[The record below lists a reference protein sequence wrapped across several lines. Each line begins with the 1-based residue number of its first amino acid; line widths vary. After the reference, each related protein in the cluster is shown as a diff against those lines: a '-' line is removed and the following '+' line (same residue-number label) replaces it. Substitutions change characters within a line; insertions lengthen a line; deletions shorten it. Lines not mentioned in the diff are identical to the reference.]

1 MTIAPRVGRIGLL
14 GQGNPGNDGS
24 LEAVLAYLD
33 AAHPDAILDFLCRGT
48 DQMMARYGVPETRL
62 RWYNT
67 QTQRA
72 PGVTALA
79 AKSLMVP
86 LGMIVDAFLIGT
98 WVRCQDVVMV
108 PGMGVI
114 ETPLPLRSWHTPYS
128 MFLVSAF
135 GRLFGTK
142 VARVGVGANDIRQ
155 PLTRPLV
162 TAAARLAYYR
172 SFRDTL
178 KLAKPTLSVGYAAK
192 FGVLIEE
199 VGLAEF
205 CQSAHSVDVDRLIE
219 QFTELESRSTQLQ
232 QMIMK
237 RTAASVRLLN
247 HQFATLSALLFRSA
261 GPEDAAAGHEHTRT
275 DPFYGEVL

>member
-1 MTIAPRVGRIGLL
+1 
-14 GQGNPGNDGS
+14 
-24 LEAVLAYLD
+24 
-33 AAHPDAILDFLCRGT
+33 
-48 DQMMARYGVPETRL
+48 MMARYGVPATRL

-86 LGMIVDAFLIGT
+86 LGMIVDAFRIGT
-98 WVRCQDVVMV
+98 WVRRQDVVMV

-114 ETPLPLRSWHTPYS
+114 ETSLPLRSWHTPYS
-128 MFLVSAF
+128 MFLVSVF

-142 VARVGVGANDIRQ
+142 IALVGVGANDILQ

-178 KLAKPTLSVGYAAK
+178 KLAKPTLSVGYSAK
-192 FGVLIEE
+192 FGVLMEE

-219 QFTELESRSTQLQ
+219 QFTELESRSTQPTTNDHEEYRGECTTSQ
-232 QMIMK
+232 PPI
-237 RTAASVRLLN
+237 RYAVRL
-247 HQFATLSALLFRSA
+247 ALPVSRTGGCCGRTRAYSHRSFL
-261 GPEDAAAGHEHTRT
+261 RRS
-275 DPFYGEVL
+275 FYEQPGRRRRLRFWGQHR